1 MPDTLPVYVNRESL
15 HSLEV
20 PDRFETDDSFEIL
33 LINHGEPIH
42 VHLHLDD
49 ALSELA
55 ALEAPNH
62 HVDRESERAVRVT
75 VHSHGSTFGKL
86 KVVTSYGATTRYVDV
101 DLVEPTETDEPV
113 QVDESLSQPQ
123 PRDEQKGGDDTGNG
137 ADSGS
142 RSLPLPL
149 SLLALAAVAVVLAL
163 AVAAWVGETLAW
175 LGAAVVVLAVGAGIG
190 LSLSE

>member
-55 ALEAPNH
+55 SLEAPNH
-62 HVDRESERAVRVT
+62 HVDRESERAVRAT
-75 VHSHGSTFGKL
+75 VHSDGSTFGKL
-86 KVVTSYGATTRYVDV
+86 KIVTSYGATTRYVDV
-101 DLVEPTETDEPV
+101 DLQEPTASDEPV

-123 PRDEQKGGDDTGNG
+123 PRDEQSVGDDAGDET
-137 ADSGS
+137 DQPL

-149 SLLALAAVAVVLAL
+149 SLLALGVVAVLVAL
-163 AVAAWVGETLAW
+163 VVAAWVGETVAW
-175 LGAAVVVLAVGAGIG
+175 VGAAVVVLAVGAGIG